1 MLLIIILKVYCSLAV
16 VTAGQRHMG
25 FQKADGYNRIV
36 YSGLQ
41 SMKSK
46 LVNRVR
52 DCLLMSI
59 LPVCGVKVAV
69 ISLLLPNHLLL
80 CCLPGRLHCE
90 IKVIGQTRMRITYNE
105 SFLSPCFLHNI

>member
-69 ISLLLPNHLLL
+69 ISPLPNHLLF
-80 CCLPGRLHCE
+80 CCLPGRLHSV
-90 IKVIGQTRMRITYNE
+90 IKVIVQKRTRITYN
-105 SFLSPCFLHNI
+105 